1 MNNAFT
7 SVADLLADESFIGY
21 CLGENDENVHLWEE
35 YLNANP
41 EQKPLVEEAKKTFFL
56 LRKGLAEADMET
68 QLERLKSLVL
78 KQKEGSAPFPP
89 VRKTKKVRR
98 LPEIFRYAAAAAAV
112 VFIALASY
120 QYFGVQNNAY
130 KIYVSEVGSRKTIV
144 LPDSSH
150 VILNS
155 NSILKVPEEFNKQNR
170 KVLLSGAAFFEVT
183 HDEKHP
189 FSVTTEELVT
199 KVLGTTFFVR
209 NYHSEKNTS
218 VLLLTGKV
226 KVEATNQ
233 NKKVELKPGEKVSMN
248 RENGQ
253 FRIDDFDETALI
265 NWKTGRLAF
274 NNAPFE
280 KVVRKLELWY
290 GVEISVHGARNDL
303 HFTGRFDNES
313 LKNILKVIGFTMN
326 CQYKI
331 TENQVNIY
339 F

>member
-1 MNNAFT
+1 MNKSFT
-7 SVADLLADESFIGY
+7 SVADLLTDESFIGY
-21 CLGENDENVHLWEE
+21 CLEENDENVHLWKE
-35 YLNANP
+35 YLHANP

-56 LRKGLAEADMET
+56 LRKGFAEADMET
-68 QLERLKSLVL
+68 QLEQLKSLVA
-78 KQKEGSAPFPP
+78 KQKESSEQFPP

-98 LPEIFRYAAAAAAV
+98 FPGILRYAAAAAAV
-112 VFIALASY
+112 VFIALATY
-120 QYFGVQNNAY
+120 QYFGRQDGAY
-130 KIYVSEVGSRKTIV
+130 QVYISEVGNRKTIV
-144 LPDSSH
+144 LTDSSH

-170 KVLLSGAAFFEVT
+170 EVLLSGAAFFEVT
-183 HDEKHP
+183 HDAEHP
-189 FSVTTEELVT
+189 FSVTTEGFVT

-209 NYHSEKNTS
+209 DYHSEANTS

-226 KVEATNQ
+226 KVAAISQ
-233 NKKVELKPGEKVSMN
+233 NKDVELKPGEKVSMN
-248 RENGQ
+248 RKNGQ
-253 FRIDDFDETALI
+253 FRVDDFDEIALI

-313 LKNILKVIGFTMN
+313 LENILKVIGFTMN
-326 CQYKI
+326 CQYNI
-331 TENQVNIY
+331 TENQVNIH